1 MVRADLVSA
10 ADVAANGV
18 DGATAL
24 TGDAPR
30 TTCLSAGDCVYRYNS
45 YRDSDTAFQSNGASV
60 YQVRVGLRYE
70 F

>member
-1 MVRADLVSA
+1 MSA

-30 TTCLSAGDCVYRYNS
+30 TTCITAGACVYRYNNFNERGINNIS
-45 YRDSDTAFQSNGASV
+45 ASRSV
-60 YQVRVGLRYE
+60 YRIRFGFRID